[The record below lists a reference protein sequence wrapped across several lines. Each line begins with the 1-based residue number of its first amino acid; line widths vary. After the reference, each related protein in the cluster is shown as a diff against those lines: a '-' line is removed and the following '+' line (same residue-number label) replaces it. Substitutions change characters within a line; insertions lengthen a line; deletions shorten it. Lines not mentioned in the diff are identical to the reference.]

1 MNKKIIILGMV
12 LAATVVGFM
21 FKDQLLGLYNTTAK
35 NLQNFQKNDLG
46 NIVEQI
52 KKEILAPTPLHIGG
66 NANNAVFV
74 KSKIIAQTNIQRYDN
89 GQLLPLLE
97 NMSLNASAKAKADDM
112 FSNQY
117 FEHISPSGVGPGE
130 LVKNHGYDYILTGEN
145 LILGNFKS
153 EAEIVQAWMN
163 SPGHRANIVNNRF
176 TEIGVAIVKGTY
188 KGETVWIGVQ
198 EFGLP
203 LSACPQSSDALKAQI
218 EVNKV
223 KLDDLI
229 VQIDAKRLEIE
240 RISRNDKKY
249 NKLVDEYNTLVAEY
263 NPLNDQTK
271 SLINRYNTQINTF
284 NVCVSGNR

>member
-89 GQLLPLLE
+89 GQLPPLLE
-97 NMSLNASAKAKADDM
+97 NMSLNASAKTKADDM
-112 FSNQY
+112 FSSQY

-284 NVCVSGNR
+284 NACVSGNR